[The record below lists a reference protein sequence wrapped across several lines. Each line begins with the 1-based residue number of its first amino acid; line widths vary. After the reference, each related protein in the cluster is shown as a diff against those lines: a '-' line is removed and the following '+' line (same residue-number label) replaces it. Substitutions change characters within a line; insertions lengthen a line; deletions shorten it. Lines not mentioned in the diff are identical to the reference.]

1 MTSKAATAMRQHL
14 CQRTEEVLSN
24 GSGFWCRFC
33 TPFWGSEGGLSFKD
47 DTNSSL
53 KLVISHP
60 HDFSNHPLKLQNTFD
75 EILRKRC

>member
-1 MTSKAATAMRQHL
+1 MTSKAATVMRQHL
-14 CQRTEEVLSN
+14 CPCTEEALSE
-24 GSGFWCRFC
+24 GSGFCYEFW

-47 DTNSSL
+47 DTNSCL

-75 EILRKRC
+75 EILRC